1 MTRIWR
7 EVRHV
12 LLSVAM
18 GVAAVGLLLGT
29 AVGLVWPRVFGW
41 VVGRT
46 RWLATVQRGRCAP
59 PVTSLYAPLPD
70 DPPERL
76 AALRSDP
83 ATRRDLGWLG
93 TQAALAPVG
102 LILLAGWPSAVMGVL
117 TPLLRRIV
125 PADMVFAYQGIPV
138 TDMRL
143 AWLMVPLGLA
153 TALIPFLFA
162 RWYIVAEG
170 WIAGQL
176 LAPTEAAV
184 LAARV
189 ERLAETRAAVVD
201 ASAAELRRIER
212 DLHDGAQARLVALAM
227 NLGMAEDMFE
237 TNPETARA
245 MLAEARSDARSA
257 MGELRDLVRGI
268 HPPILADRGLPGA
281 LSALAMVSSVP
292 IDLDLRL
299 DRRLPAPMEAAAYF
313 ALAELV
319 ANAIKHSGASSI
331 AMAVEFSGSRL
342 VMRVRDDGCGGA
354 DPRGGTGLTGIRRR
368 LAAFDGTV
376 RVDSPA
382 GGPTLVEMELPCGW

>member
-1 MTRIWR
+1 
-7 EVRHV
+7 V
-12 LLSVAM
+12 LLSVAI
-18 GVAAVGLLLGT
+18 GFAAFGLLLAAAVGL
-29 AVGLVWPRVFGW
+29 VRRPVFGW
-41 VVGRT
+41 AVGRT
-46 RWLATVQRGRCAP
+46 RWLAGVQRRHCAP
-59 PVTSLYAPLPD
+59 PVPSLYLPASKD
-70 DPPERL
+70 
-76 AALRSDP
+76 LRADP

-102 LILLAGWPSAVMGVL
+102 MILLAGWPSAVLGIL
-117 TPLLRRIV
+117 TPLLRQLT
-125 PADMVFAYQGIPV
+125 PAGVVFYYQGIAV
-138 TDMRL
+138 TDMRV
-143 AWLMVPLGLA
+143 AWLMVPLGFV
-153 TALIPFLFA
+153 TALIPFVLA

-170 WIAGQL
+170 WIAGRL

-189 ERLAETRAAVVD
+189 EKLAETRAAVVD

-268 HPPILADRGLPGA
+268 HPPILSDRGLPGA
-281 LSALAMVSSVP
+281 LNALAMVSSVP
-292 IDLDLRL
+292 IDLDVRL
-299 DRRLPAPMEAAAYF
+299 DRRLPAPVESAAYF

-319 ANAIKHSGASSI
+319 ANAIRHSGASSI
-331 AMAVEFSGSRL
+331 RLAALDEGARL
-342 VMRVRDDGCGGA
+342 VLRVRDDGCGGA
-354 DPRGGTGLTGIRRR
+354 DPAGGSGLAGIRRR
-368 LAAFDGTV
+368 LEAFDGTV

-382 GGPTLVEMELPCGW
+382 GGPTLVEMELPCG